1 LEVIYACY
9 CYTPRNMPS
18 TGKIRVQW
26 TEGRSKG
33 STSVV
38 KKNDVKVGSIH
49 VGSTVKIVW
58 GKSKKKYEA
67 IILEDL
73 DISPSIPTQRQ
84 RRHNCSDEF
93 SIEVGSPPLP
103 HVPSPITELSTPPS
117 VRQDT
122 DPLPDLPSPIA
133 ELSTPPLVRQ
143 ELETH
148 KILQKMEELQD
159 FVSQQSA
166 RLLKRMDDMEK
177 LIEEKMS
184 QVTVTSETASSVMTP
199 FRTSGETPLAST
211 VATPPVSI
219 STTLLQDV
227 CVNVQSEFAIG
238 TNTVLTALQGCR

>member
-1 LEVIYACY
+1 
-9 CYTPRNMPS
+9 MPS

-38 KKNDVKVGSIH
+38 KKNDVKVGSIY
-49 VGSTVKIVW
+49 VGSTGKIVW

-67 IILEDL
+67 TILEDL

-84 RRHNCSDEF
+84 RRQHRSDEF

-166 RLLKRMDDMEK
+166 GLLKRMDDMEK

-184 QVTVTSETASSVMTP
+184 QVTVTSETASSEITP

-211 VATPPVSI
+211 VATPPARCLCQRTVRICNWDQYSSH
-219 STTLLQDV
+219 STTRV
-227 CVNVQSEFAIG
+227 P
-238 TNTVLTALQGCR
+238 LTKKLGCPFSSPYFLT